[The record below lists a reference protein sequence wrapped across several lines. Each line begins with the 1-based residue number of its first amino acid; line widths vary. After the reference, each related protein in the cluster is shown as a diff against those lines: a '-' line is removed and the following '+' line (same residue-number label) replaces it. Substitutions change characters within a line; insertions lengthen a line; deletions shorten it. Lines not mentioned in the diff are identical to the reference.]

1 MRTKLSA
8 ALAVLGAALANAG
21 FNIHRANLD
30 QVNSA
35 ARTASIPL
43 SMIPMIHAALH
54 APPEKR
60 GIPPWVCRSAGW
72 RQSQRRKLARR
83 KGR

>member
-21 FNIHRANLD
+21 FNIHRANPD

-35 ARTASIPL
+35 ARTVSIPL

-60 GIPPWVCRSAGW
+60 EIPPWRSAGW